1 MANIIQQF
9 LQRFEKRS
17 SLYIFVSLF
26 VILYGG
32 AAAPNLPDF
41 VKDLFDHEWFKLIVL
56 SLIAFSANND
66 IKSSVMIALAFM
78 LTLQAVTD
86 KKVKENNDQVENYVK
101 YL

>member
-1 MANIIQQF
+1 MVQQF
-9 LQRFEKRS
+9 LGKFQRRS
-17 SLYIFVSLF
+17 NLYIFVSMF

-56 SLIAFSANND
+56 SLIAFGANND
-66 IKSSVMIALAFM
+66 IRSSVMIALAFM

-86 KKVKENNDQVENYVK
+86 KKVKENNEQVENYVK